1 MSLFEILGTVK
12 QHNVVTRDHTN
23 TQHMLSSLKLQTWLS
38 SPFSHQMFV
47 AHTWHQHVTSL
58 SISCTDNPLTSHT
71 LARLH
76 QKDLEHVQQKKKKK
90 KTTVTCDPGVAGF
103 SYRAA
108 AAPTKPRRSLEI
120 VTWVVRYD
128 TFSDNDTNQALFLEW
143 PLFLKPG

>member
-90 KTTVTCDPGVAGF
+90 KKRPLRVTLVLQASRTGPLRRPQSRVAHL
-103 SYRAA
+103 
-108 AAPTKPRRSLEI
+108 KSL
-120 VTWVVRYD
+120 
-128 TFSDNDTNQALFLEW
+128 LE
-143 PLFLKPG
+143 L